1 MAETTNNVT
10 AGKPAVGGAVSRAP
24 LGTTLPTDAT
34 TELANTFKSL
44 GYISEDG
51 MTNGTS
57 LTTNDI
63 RAWGGDVVL
72 SSQTGQADTFRFT
85 LIEALNLDVLKAI
98 YGDANVTGTLAAGIT
113 VISNGDE
120 QVAACW
126 VVDMILRNGA
136 LKRVTIPNGK
146 ITSLE
151 DIRYSDS
158 AVVGYGVTITAMP
171 DASGNTHY
179 EYIKAASSAT

>member
-34 TELANTFKSL
+34 TALANTYKSL

-57 LTTNDI
+57 MTTNEI
-63 RAWGGDVVL
+63 RAWGGDIVL
-72 SSQTGQADTFRFT
+72 SSQTGQADTFRCT

-98 YGDANVTGTLAAGIT
+98 YGDANVTGTLADGIT
-113 VISNGDE
+113 VKSNGDE
-120 QVAACW
+120 QEAACW

-151 DIRYSDS
+151 DITYSDS

-179 EYIKAASSAT
+179 EYIKAA